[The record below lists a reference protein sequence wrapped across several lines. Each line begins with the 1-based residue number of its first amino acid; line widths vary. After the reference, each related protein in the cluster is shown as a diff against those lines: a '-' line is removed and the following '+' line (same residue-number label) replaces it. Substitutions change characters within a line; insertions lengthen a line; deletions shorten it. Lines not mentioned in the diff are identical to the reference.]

1 MAKKEES
8 KSYYKLIE
16 ADIVEGIP
24 CCPICHKI
32 VNGGLDDYR
41 QVEHNGET
49 FTEFIKFCATEGCFT
64 RVRYQAKITLE
75 GTTRYSFHKTE
86 EIKEEEL
93 EGGDLN
99 DISLQD
105 W

>member
-41 QVEHNGET
+41 QVEH
-49 FTEFIKFCATEGCFT
+49 ICQLLVLCI
-64 RVRYQAKITLE
+64 Y
-75 GTTRYSFHKTE
+75 
-86 EIKEEEL
+86 
-93 EGGDLN
+93 
-99 DISLQD
+99 
-105 W
+105 

>member
-8 KSYYKLIE
+8 KGYYKLVD
-16 ADIVEGIP
+16 ADIINNVAI
-24 CCPICHKI
+24 CPICHKI
-32 VNGGLDDYR
+32 VTGGLDDYR

-49 FTEFIKFCATEGCFT
+49 YTEFIKFCATEGCFT

-99 DISLQD
+99 DTSLQD
-105 W
+105 